1 MSTARAAAQFE
12 AHRPFLKRLAARL
25 LGSRTDAD
33 DVVQDA
39 YLRWHRVA
47 GAQTVETPRAY
58 LVRIVTRL
66 CLDRMRALRRQRI
79 AYDGPWLPEPEL
91 EPEQDLTLTL
101 LLALERLS
109 PLERAAFL
117 LHDVFGTPFAD
128 LAVTLKRNE
137 AACRQLAARA
147 RAHIQAAQPR
157 YPVDVREAE
166 AITEAFFK
174 ASRLGDMTSLT
185 RLLAPDAVLLSDG
198 GGIRLATLNPILGR
212 DKVARFFT
220 GLARKYGPQL
230 PPRPHIGPINGLP
243 GYVTLESD
251 GLPQSTAVK
260 IENGLISAI
269 YIVRN
274 PHKLQGMIFPT
285 APSR

>member
-1 MSTARAAAQFE
+1 MTRAAAQFE

-25 LGSRTDAD
+25 LGSRADAED
-33 DVVQDA
+33 IVQDA
-39 YLRWHRVA
+39 YLRWHRIA
-47 GAQTVETPRAY
+47 ATQTVETPRAY

-128 LAVTLKRNE
+128 LAVTLKRSE

-147 RAHIQAAQPR
+147 RTHIREAQPR
-157 YPVDVREAE
+157 YPVAEAE
-166 AITEAFFK
+166 AEALTEAFFK
-174 ASRLGDMTSLT
+174 ASHLGDLASLT
-185 RLLAPDAVLLSDG
+185 QLLAPDAMLLSDG
-198 GGIRLATLNPILGR
+198 GGIRLAVRNPLHGR
-212 DKVARFFT
+212 DTLLRFFA
-220 GLARKYGPQL
+220 GMARKFWSGL
-230 PPRPHIGPINGLP
+230 PPRPYIGPVNGLP

-251 GLPQSTAVK
+251 GLPQSTALK

-274 PHKLQGMIFPT
+274 PHKLHSMSFLSTDRP
-285 APSR
+285 

>member
-25 LGSRTDAD
+25 LGSRADAD

-47 GAQTVETPRAY
+47 AAQTVETPRAY

-66 CLDRMRALRRQRI
+66 CLDRMRALRRQRL

-128 LAVTLKRNE
+128 LAVTLKRSE

-157 YPVDVREAE
+157 YPVDAREAE

-174 ASRLGDMTSLT
+174 ASHLGDMAALT
-185 RLLAPDAVLLSDG
+185 QLLAPDAVLLADG
-198 GGIRLATLNPILGR
+198 GGVRLAVRNPILGR
-212 DKVARFFT
+212 DKVARFFA
-220 GLARKYGPQL
+220 GLARKRGPSA
-230 PPRPHIGPINGLP
+230 PNRPHLGPINGLP

-251 GLPQSTAVK
+251 GLPQSTAFK
-260 IENGLISAI
+260 IENGQIAAI

-274 PHKLQGMIFPT
+274 PHKLQMMKFLPL
-285 APSR
+285 SR